1 MDKKLLKKYFD
12 NNDYKAIAIVVGS
25 KKMVLENDIHLDYEN
40 EIIIYP
46 LKNCTRIIPF
56 SSISYI
62 DLLEENE
69 HFINYFKETV

>member
-1 MDKKLLKKYFD
+1 
-12 NNDYKAIAIVVGS
+12 
-25 KKMVLENDIHLDYEN
+25 MVLENDIHLDYEN

-69 HFINYFKETV
+69 HFINISRKLSNKKE

>member
-1 MDKKLLKKYFD
+1 
-12 NNDYKAIAIVVGS
+12 
-25 KKMVLENDIHLDYEN
+25 MVLENDIHLDYEN

-69 HFINYFKETV
+69 HFINYFKGNCLAKKSSYFKATLLL

>member
-1 MDKKLLKKYFD
+1 
-12 NNDYKAIAIVVGS
+12 
-25 KKMVLENDIHLDYEN
+25 MVLENDIHLDYEN

-69 HFINYFKETV
+69 HFINYFKETVYPKRVAISKLLFYYRYLVLFN

>member
-1 MDKKLLKKYFD
+1 
-12 NNDYKAIAIVVGS
+12 
-25 KKMVLENDIHLDYEN
+25 MVLENDIHLDYEN

-69 HFINYFKETV
+69 HFINYFKETVKKSSYFKATLLL

>member
-1 MDKKLLKKYFD
+1 
-12 NNDYKAIAIVVGS
+12 
-25 KKMVLENDIHLDYEN
+25 MVLENDIHLDYEN

-46 LKNCTRIIPF
+46 LKLYTYYPF

>member
-1 MDKKLLKKYFD
+1 
-12 NNDYKAIAIVVGS
+12 
-25 KKMVLENDIHLDYEN
+25 MVLENDIHLDYEN

-69 HFINYFKETV
+69 HFIIFQGNCLAKRVAISKLLFYYRYLILFN

>member
-1 MDKKLLKKYFD
+1 
-12 NNDYKAIAIVVGS
+12 
-25 KKMVLENDIHLDYEN
+25 MVLENDIHLDYEN

-46 LKNCTRIIPF
+46 LKIVHVLSF

>member
-1 MDKKLLKKYFD
+1 
-12 NNDYKAIAIVVGS
+12 
-25 KKMVLENDIHLDYEN
+25 MVLENDIHLDYEN

-69 HFINYFKETV
+69 HFINYFKETVYKKSSYFKATLLLWIFSIV

>member
-1 MDKKLLKKYFD
+1 
-12 NNDYKAIAIVVGS
+12 
-25 KKMVLENDIHLDYEN
+25 MVLENDIHLDYEN

-46 LKNCTRIIPF
+46 LKIVRIIPF

-69 HFINYFKETV
+69 HFINISRKLSN